1 MSSRVYVGRLSRDV
15 TDREVEDVF
24 RDYGRIREVTLKNG
38 FGFVEFNNPRDA
50 DSAVRG
56 MDGKRFMGDRL
67 LVEIARGERRRD
79 EDRFRAPERTEHR
92 VILDNLPIGTSWQD
106 IKDVMRKAGEV
117 TFADI
122 NRDRDGQGVVEFA
135 TASDME
141 NALRTMSRV
150 EMRGSTVTVREFDSA
165 RDSLR
170 GGGGGGDRGRDYDRW
185 DRDYDRRDRRERD
198 RGRDHDR
205 DRGRERDRDRRRD
218 RSRSRSRSP
227 RGGDRARRD
236 RSRSRDRDGGRAS
249 DRDRERDRRGGSRSP
264 APAARHER
272 SRSPRRRTR
281 SLSRD

>member
-141 NALRTMSRV
+141 NALRTMNRV
-150 EMRGSTVTVREFDSA
+150 EMRGSTVTVR
-165 RDSLR
+165 
-170 GGGGGGDRGRDYDRW
+170 RDYDRW

-198 RGRDHDR
+198 RSRDHDR

-236 RSRSRDRDGGRAS
+236 RSRSRHRDGGRAS

-264 APAARHER
+264 APAARRER